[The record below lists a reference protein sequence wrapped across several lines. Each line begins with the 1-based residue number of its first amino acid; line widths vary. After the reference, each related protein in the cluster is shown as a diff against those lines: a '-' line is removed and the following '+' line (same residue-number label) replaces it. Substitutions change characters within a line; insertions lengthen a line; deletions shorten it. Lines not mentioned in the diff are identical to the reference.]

1 MLAANTQPYAVAQVT
16 TPRRALTAHDYHDLA
31 ELLYVAQAD
40 LLATAQLVEN
50 RHPLGLVCT
59 SSSATALLRQWAS
72 RAADLRELLLNPDT
86 QAD

>member
-1 MLAANTQPYAVAQVT
+1 MLAANTQPHAVVQVT
-16 TPRRALTAHDYHDLA
+16 TPRQALTAHDYHDLA

-50 RHPLGLVCT
+50 RHPLGLACT
-59 SSSATALLRQWAS
+59 PSAAAFLRQWAS
-72 RAADLRELLLNPDT
+72 RAADLRELLPSSDT